1 MYFSLIDTSS
11 SVDWTLK
18 HGRGIALGIALK
30 EGADK
35 IWTDQYKTGVKTAI
49 SSLIESDRVS
59 FKTTLQVILKRNF
72 ALTREIIHD
81 LEN

>member
-1 MYFSLIDTSS
+1 MYFSIIDTSS

-35 IWTDQYKTGVKTAI
+35 IWTDQYKAGVKTAI
-49 SSLIESDRVS
+49 SSLVESDRVS
-59 FKTTLQVILKRNF
+59 LRVLRVLFKDQTPSRGTSQKHTNI
-72 ALTREIIHD
+72 
-81 LEN
+81 